1 MDRIGLKKFIGEA
14 DREGPHDGT
23 IPTRGEPSGGL
34 LGKTVRPALVQN
46 VGEEKM
52 ATPLPLVQ
60 RQRIWLA
67 WLWVALWAVVIWQ
80 FGTDAYSLQR
90 TSRFMQP
97 LIHWLFGDVDA
108 ATRYKIYLLVRKSA
122 HFSEY
127 AVLALLSFRAA
138 LLTAASA
145 RIWTACWVAL
155 FFVATLAAADEIRQ
169 AFSAVRTGSPYDVL
183 IDIAGGLVGLLGVL
197 VISRR
202 MRASSPLGSAAV

>member
-1 MDRIGLKKFIGEA
+1 M
-14 DREGPHDGT
+14 
-23 IPTRGEPSGGL
+23 
-34 LGKTVRPALVQN
+34 RPAWVQN
-46 VGEEKM
+46 VREEKM
-52 ATPLPLVQ
+52 ATPLPLIRHIQQIQQRVQ

-108 ATRYKIYLLVRKSA
+108 VTRYKIYLLVRKSA

-145 RIWTACWVAL
+145 RLWTACWVAL
-155 FFVATLAAADEIRQ
+155 FFVATLAAADEFRQ
-169 AFSAVRTGSPYDVL
+169 AYSAVRTGSPYDVL
-183 IDIAGGLVGLLGVL
+183 IDIAGGFVGLLGVL

-202 MRASSPLGSAAV
+202 MRASSSLGRSAV